1 MLVAHGV
8 THRGRRPTNEDGLL
22 VDLASGLF
30 IVADGMGGH
39 NAGEVASDLAIETIH
54 RFVAESTDDP
64 PLRLEQAVRKANEH
78 ILTTAEQR
86 KDYTGMG
93 TTVAA
98 VLAVD
103 GHAVFTSVGDSRI
116 YRFRDGRLEQLTQDD
131 SWLSNAL
138 ATGLPLTAAEIQEH
152 PMRHVLTEVVGVRP
166 DLDPQSLECD
176 LVRGDAL
183 LICSDGLHGILP
195 LDALSEAMAAETT
208 VAEIAETLVEQAI
221 ARGGTDNVTAIVVRR
236 ES

>member
-8 THRGRRPTNEDGLL
+8 TNRGRRPTNEDGLL

-39 NAGEVASDLAIETIH
+39 NAGEVASDLAIGTI
-54 RFVAESTDDP
+54 RQVVAESSDDP
-64 PLRLEQAVRKANEH
+64 PQRLELAVRRANEN
-78 ILTTAEQR
+78 IFSTAEQR
-86 KDYTGMG
+86 QDYSGMG

-116 YRFRDGRLEQLTQDD
+116 YRWRSGRLEQLTQDD

-166 DLDPQSLECD
+166 DLEPQSLECD
-176 LVRGDAL
+176 LASGDAL
-183 LICSDGLHGILP
+183 LICSDGLHGIVP
-195 LDALSEAMAAETT
+195 LEALTEAMSA
-208 VAEIAETLVEQAI
+208 VSSVVEIAEGLVQEAI
-221 ARGGTDNVTAIVVRR
+221 SRGGTDNVTAIVIRR
-236 ES
+236 ER